1 MTASLSP
8 PGDLTVEQLGFLQEA
23 LATSAALTAADR
35 LGVLQRLSS
44 EPADP
49 AGLARDCAID
59 ERGAR
64 LLLAALAGLG
74 IVEAAGD
81 GSYRATGPDLT
92 GLTTMLDLWSRLPEV
107 IRDSRP
113 VIAADRPEGAAA
125 IYPTVV
131 PRLGTW
137 FADAAELA
145 AEHLSDTHR
154 SPARAPSGQDGRV
167 PGLRVLDIGAGA
179 APWSLALARR
189 DPDCRVTAVDF
200 PAVLECTRRAVAA
213 SGCEKQ
219 VSYVGGDLFD
229 VNFGRAAY
237 DLAIAGNL
245 CHLFD
250 EIANRRL
257 LRRLVDALRPGGTV
271 AILDALPNE
280 RLDGPRSVVLYGLG
294 LLWRTEGGRIYP
306 FSTYAGWLRDTGY
319 EAVERLDL
327 GAVLPISLI
336 TARRP

>member
-113 VIAADRPEGAAA
+113 VIAADRPEGGAAP
-125 IYPTVV
+125 YPTVV
-131 PRLGTW
+131 PGLGTW
-137 FADAAELA
+137 VADAAELA
-145 AEHLSDTHR
+145 AEHLSETHR
-154 SPARAPSGQDGRV
+154 NPALRGRV
-167 PGLRVLDIGAGA
+167 PGL
-179 APWSLALARR
+179 AL
-189 DPDCRVTAVDF
+189 PDD
-200 PAVLECTRRAVAA
+200 
-213 SGCEKQ
+213 
-219 VSYVGGDLFD
+219 VGGD
-229 VNFGRAAY
+229 
-237 DLAIAGNL
+237 
-245 CHLFD
+245 
-250 EIANRRL
+250 
-257 LRRLVDALRPGGTV
+257 
-271 AILDALPNE
+271 
-280 RLDGPRSVVLYGLG
+280 
-294 LLWRTEGGRIYP
+294 
-306 FSTYAGWLRDTGY
+306 
-319 EAVERLDL
+319 EAVEFPQVAVGGRVALALGRGVSLLVGVVHDL
-327 GAVLPISLI
+327 LE
-336 TARRP
+336 